1 MKTEFTRNNKDNVAT
16 AALVAI
22 TLFTITIG
30 LFNSNLAVAN
40 DEADVA
46 VQKLDTIVVTA
57 SRGPDA
63 TLDTIHVTASRN
75 NTRA

>member
-63 TLDTIHVTASRN
+63 TLDTIYVTASRK